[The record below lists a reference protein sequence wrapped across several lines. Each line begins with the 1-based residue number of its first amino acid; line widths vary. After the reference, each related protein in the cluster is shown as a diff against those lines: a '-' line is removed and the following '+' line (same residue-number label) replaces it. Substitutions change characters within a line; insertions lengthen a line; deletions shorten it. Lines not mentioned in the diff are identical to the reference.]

1 MAKYTVEEK
10 YSKVYEKDYKIPFI
24 NLIPGFVWSIP
35 LHQKLF
41 PEVDFW
47 LLAIITLAFIT
58 TYVVLSMKPWVAI
71 VPCIAG
77 VVIYTALFWALAD
90 YIGNDLVK
98 YTIKGVILI
107 LAILVEALVFGNA
120 TLPWLESKEANKPK
134 IRVEK

>member
-1 MAKYTVEEK
+1 
-10 YSKVYEKDYKIPFI
+10 
-24 NLIPGFVWSIP
+24 
-35 LHQKLF
+35 
-41 PEVDFW
+41 
-47 LLAIITLAFIT
+47 
-58 TYVVLSMKPWVAI
+58 MKPWVAI